1 MMEGILNY
9 LKQNI
14 DEKAAIEPWNAKQY
28 LNLQLAGNY
37 DYYLVTVLAETFLLI
52 RPVEVQSIQKT
63 KAHMIRI
70 QDKAKYEVAVLLE
83 DATSYRVKKMLEE
96 RMAFLSVDKQMYLP
110 FLALHIKKQ
119 MKKKMEAEKRE
130 KFTAA
135 TQMVFLAI
143 LYSDEKVFGAGELA
157 KDLNVSTMT
166 VLRAI
171 DELEKIGIVTC
182 GIGGQTGRK
191 KVFRPIEKKEY
202 YRIGRDY
209 LMNPVKK
216 RIYVKS
222 IPDEVKAYKC
232 GLTALGEQTMLGE
245 PAHEIFALY
254 GNKSTLAKYQ
264 VTKLQALEEGMP
276 EIQIMQYDIGKLTL
290 NQYVD
295 PITLIL
301 SLEKMDDRI
310 EIAIEEL
317 MEETEWYEA

>member
-1 MMEGILNY
+1 MEAILDY
-9 LKQNI
+9 LKQSI
-14 DEKAAIEPWNAKQY
+14 DEEATMEPWNAKQY

-37 DYYLVTVLAETFLLI
+37 DYYLVTVLSEAFLLI
-52 RPVEVQSIQKT
+52 KPVEEQTIQKT
-63 KAHMIRI
+63 KTHMIRI
-70 QDKAKYEVAVLLE
+70 QDKTKYEVAVLLE
-83 DATSYRVKKMLEE
+83 HATPYRIKKMLEE
-96 RMAFLSVDKQMYLP
+96 RIAFLAVDKQMYLP

-119 MKKKMEAEKRE
+119 TKQKMEAEKRE

-135 TQMVFLAI
+135 TQMIFLSI

-157 KDLNVSTMT
+157 KDLNISAMT

-182 GIGGQTGRK
+182 GIGGQTSRK

-202 YRIGRDY
+202 YRIGREY

-216 RIYVKS
+216 RIFVRC
-222 IPDEVKAYKC
+222 IPDEVIAYKS

-245 PAHEIFALY
+245 PKGEIFAVY
-254 GNKSTLAKYQ
+254 GNKEALAKNQ

-301 SLEKMDDRI
+301 SLEEMDDRI
-310 EIAIEEL
+310 EIAIDEL
-317 MEETEWYEA
+317 MEETEWYEV